1 MTTNSHTESIAVVRP
16 ESARLDAITGRELV
30 RQLRP
35 YVEVG
40 ADIVL
45 DLQHVDFINSEA
57 LGYITMSCRRI
68 HHRRG
73 RLKVCG
79 LRPEPHRVFQVT
91 RLSDLLDGVHETEQQ
106 AIAALCGSRE

>member
-1 MTTNSHTESIAVVRP
+1 MTMISHTESESIAVVRP

-57 LGYITMSCRRI
+57 SAT
-68 HHRRG
+68 
-73 RLKVCG
+73 
-79 LRPEPHRVFQVT
+79 
-91 RLSDLLDGVHETEQQ
+91 
-106 AIAALCGSRE
+106 SR